1 MRSSLKPRASIEGF
15 APFIDAGVFS
25 VAEVHAAE
33 RITNAVFS
41 AVGGKPEFL
50 DQLAVAVA
58 VWAPVNGHVCAT
70 LDRLDE
76 QVFAEFRREDVP
88 DEPTASN
95 LPWPDPTVW
104 KKQLVAGPLVGPASE
119 NDVDL
124 TRPLVL
130 DGYRLYLTRQWVDEG
145 VVVDKLG
152 TRLQNHG
159 TALPPDAEGWLSEVF
174 TDPVPNLQ
182 RDAVR
187 NALTHNTTVLLGGPG
202 TGKTYTIAAM
212 LHVLH
217 REHAAT
223 AGPDAAPLRVAVAAP
238 TAKASRQIGK
248 SITDALPHFPKAFA
262 EEMRRIGKEAATIH
276 RLLGTMRQSRG
287 RFRHHERNHLPYD
300 VVIIDEVSM
309 VSLALM
315 ARLLEALAP
324 ETRLVLV
331 GDGEQLKSVENGAV
345 LPEIAA
351 LRDGDVEFPIVTL
364 TVNRRQQ
371 DDSKGGVNRIGQLA
385 EKMRSVGK
393 DVGATPSEILDFLR
407 ESSTEIS
414 WVESPDDVA
423 DPIHPHLVIE
433 KIRDDLDAFS
443 KAKAAATSGNE
454 HEALHHLARIRVLCG
469 HRKGRYGVKDWNS
482 AIAKSLSIPLDR
494 TSPGLPL
501 LNTRN
506 DLRTGLVNGDTG
518 IVVEHDGTPFA
529 VFRIAIQTIGEDG
542 GEAAEEEQICRF
554 EPTSLDSVEI
564 SFATTVHKA
573 QGSQYETAI
582 VVCPPHTS
590 PLATRELIYTA
601 ATRATRR
608 LVIIGSPKSLKHA
621 IKTSVRRESGLAS
634 RVLRRAMKAQGA

>member
-1 MRSSLKPRASIEGF
+1 MRSFLKPRSPIENF
-15 APFIDAGVFS
+15 APFIDAGIFS

-33 RITNAVFS
+33 RITTAVFS
-41 AVGGKPEFL
+41 AIGERPEFL
-50 DQLAVAVA
+50 DYLAVAAA

-70 LDRLDE
+70 LDRLNE
-76 QVFAEFRREDVP
+76 QIFSEFRQDDIP
-88 DEPTASN
+88 DESNKSN
-95 LPWPDPTVW
+95 LPWPDMTNW
-104 KKQLVAGPLVGPASE
+104 KSHLAKSPLVGPPSE
-119 NDVDL
+119 TNVDL

-130 DGYRLYLTRQWVDEG
+130 DGDRLYLTRQWVDEG

-152 TRLQNHG
+152 TRLQNDG
-159 TALPPDAEGWLSEVF
+159 TALPPAAESWLSEVF
-174 TDPVPNLQ
+174 TDPAPNLQ

-212 LHVLH
+212 LHILH
-217 REHAAT
+217 REHEAM
-223 AGPDAAPLRVAVAAP
+223 AGSDAAPLRVAVAAP

-248 SITDALPHFPKAFA
+248 QIIDALPHFPKTFA
-262 EEMRRIGKEAATIH
+262 DEMRRIGKEAGTIH

-351 LRDGDVEFPIVTL
+351 LRDGVTEFPIVTL

-371 DDSKGGVNRIGQLA
+371 NDSGGGINRIGQLA
-385 EKMRSVGK
+385 QKMRSVGT
-393 DVGATPSEILDFLR
+393 DHGATLGEILDFLR
-407 ESSTEIS
+407 ESSTEIT
-414 WVESPDDVA
+414 WVELPDDVA
-423 DPIHPHLVIE
+423 DSVHPHLVIE
-433 KIRDDLDAFS
+433 KISDDFDAFG
-443 KAKAAATSGNE
+443 KAKAAANSGNQR
-454 HEALHHLARIRVLCG
+454 EALDQLARIRVLCG
-469 HRKGRYGVKDWNS
+469 HRKGRYGVKDWNA

-529 VFRIAIQTIGEDG
+529 VFRIALQTIGEDG

-573 QGSQYETAI
+573 QGSQYDTAI

-601 ATRATRR
+601 ATRATKR
-608 LVIIGSPKSLKHA
+608 LVVIGSPKSLEHA
-621 IKTSVRRESGLAS
+621 IKTSVRRESGLAT
-634 RVLRRAMKAQGA
+634 RILRLTSPET